1 MGEDPKDQV
10 TKTVTYAF
18 DSKVWTRLYPRAQC
32 FNLGQNYRQE
42 DRHFRG
48 VLERMRRGYLSK
60 EDHKLLKTFKRELEM
75 EEGLKPVYLS
85 VTPTA
90 KA

>member
-1 MGEDPKDQV
+1 M
-10 TKTVTYAF
+10 
-18 DSKVWTRLYPRAQC
+18 
-32 FNLGQNYRQE
+32 
-42 DRHFRG
+42 
-48 VLERMRRGYLSK
+48 LERMRRGYLSK